1 MVGWLDLGCETRPM
15 LDPIRLRVAGSVLTI
30 GGALIAGIGS
40 TLTWATAGLRLD
52 TRGVLDLE
60 FRGLDL
66 VGGIIALVVAVLTLG
81 GLTRFRRA
89 TGRARERLG
98 IGLLLAGVV
107 IMAMPLSVAIRAEE
121 RAVEGMA
128 RVTARTAGL
137 RFEEATELIREDP
150 SLAVRSE
157 LGPGIWLTLAGGALV
172 VAGTAANLM
181 WARRDETPA
190 VVP

>member
-1 MVGWLDLGCETRPM
+1 M

-121 RAVEGMA
+121 RAVEGM
-128 RVTARTAGL
+128 TG
-137 RFEEATELIREDP
+137 
-150 SLAVRSE
+150 
-157 LGPGIWLTLAGGALV
+157 
-172 VAGTAANLM
+172 
-181 WARRDETPA
+181 
-190 VVP
+190 

>member
-1 MVGWLDLGCETRPM
+1 M

-30 GGALIAGIGS
+30 AGALIAGIGS
-40 TLTWATAGLRLD
+40 TLAWATAGLRLD
-52 TRGVLDLE
+52 TQGVLDLE

-81 GLTRFRRA
+81 GLALFRRA
-89 TGRARERLG
+89 TGQARERLG
-98 IGLLLAGVV
+98 VGLLLAGVV
-107 IMAMPLSVAIRAEE
+107 IMAMPLSVAIRAEK
-121 RAVEGMA
+121 RAVESMA
-128 RVTARTAGL
+128 RVAAQTGGL
-137 RFEEATELIREDP
+137 TIEEATELVREDP

-172 VAGTAANLM
+172 VVGTAANLV